1 MNKTKILVLS
11 LTAALGVVGTAGALA
26 NYTAEKEVV
35 NNTKTDTVDIEL
47 KEYQIDDNSSLSE
60 FVNPVN
66 QVPGATVSKIPKIY
80 NKGSDCWLRV
90 KIDFDIDDKELE
102 TIDIDNLN
110 GFEKDNWVFC
120 KDDGYWYLK
129 ESLKEETNIDVFE
142 SVTIPSEWGN
152 EYKDKNIY
160 IDITAEAIQTKNFT
174 PNYESNKPWGD
185 EKAEECV
192 RSRDFERKDG
202 K

>member
-11 LTAALGVVGTAGALA
+11 LTAALGVIGTAGALA

-80 NKGSDCWLRV
+80 NKGSECWLRV
-90 KIDFDIDDKELE
+90 KLDFNIDDEELE
-102 TIDIDNLN
+102 TIDINNIN
-110 GFEKDNWVFC
+110 GFKKDSWVSG
-120 KDDGYWYLK
+120 DDGYWYLK
-129 ESLKEETNIDVFE
+129 DSLKEETNIDVFE

-174 PNYESNKPWGD
+174 PNY
-185 EKAEECV
+185 
-192 RSRDFERKDG
+192 
-202 K
+202 

>member
-11 LTAALGVVGTAGALA
+11 LTAALGVIGTAGALA

-35 NNTKTDTVDIEL
+35 NNTKNDTVDIEL

-80 NKGSDCWLRV
+80 NKGSECWLRV
-90 KIDFDIDDKELE
+90 KLDFNIDDEELE
-102 TIDIDNLN
+102 TIDINNIN
-110 GFEKDNWVFC
+110 GFKKDSWIAG
-120 KDDGYWYLK
+120 DDGYWYLK
-129 ESLKEETNIDVFE
+129 ESLKENADIDIFE
-142 SVTIPSEWGN
+142 SVTLPSEWGN

-174 PNYESNKPWGD
+174 PNYKNDKPWGN
-185 EKAEECV
+185 EEVEECV
-192 RSRDFERKDG
+192 RSRNFERKDG